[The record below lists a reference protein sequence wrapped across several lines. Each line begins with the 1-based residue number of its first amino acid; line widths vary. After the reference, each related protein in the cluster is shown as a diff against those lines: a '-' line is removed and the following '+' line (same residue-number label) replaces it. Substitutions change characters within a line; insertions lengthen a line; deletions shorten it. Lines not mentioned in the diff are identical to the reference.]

1 MAAKNFFQTRCRG
14 IVSLNFSKSFYVR
27 YSDFSNGGKK
37 SGELKDGKIWEG
49 SYVKKN
55 GVVRKRYSEGVAK

>member
-1 MAAKNFFQTRCRG
+1 M
-14 IVSLNFSKSFYVR
+14 
-27 YSDFSNGGKK
+27 SDIAIFLMVEKK

>member
-1 MAAKNFFQTRCRG
+1 M
-14 IVSLNFSKSFYVR
+14 
-27 YSDFSNGGKK
+27 SDIAIFLMVEK